1 MAVNLGGAAVR
12 ASCEPADC
20 ARQLPAGGS
29 VELWKAG
36 NLGAEGIAGASRAK
50 FRRPTPAFPHFS
62 TVISEPQK
70 LAKERKQ

>member
-1 MAVNLGGAAVR
+1 MRGEPRGAAVR
-12 ASCEPADC
+12 ASCERSGC

-36 NLGAEGIAGASRAK
+36 NLGAEGIAGASRVK
-50 FRRPTPAFPHFS
+50 FRRSTPAVPHSS
-62 TVISEPQK
+62 TVISEPQR